1 MFEQAFKNIDEA
13 IWKDSGCDSA
23 IDYAGQTSWMLFLK
37 WLDDYEKDKQAKSKL
52 SNTKYKPTL
61 SKEYLWS
68 SWAVVRD
75 SEGKID
81 INKNL
86 IGNDLID
93 FVNNKLFKYLASLQD
108 SAENENTIEYKIG
121 IIFSNLKN
129 EIQDGYIL
137 RDVLE
142 SIDELEFRSDEQK
155 HELSVLYESKI
166 QEMGNAGRS
175 GGQYYTPR
183 PLIKTIVKLVNPKI
197 GEKVYD
203 GASGSCGFLVEAFEH
218 ILKSKSLT
226 ASEFKKLKFKTLYGK
241 EKKNLAYIIGLMNMI
256 LHGIESP
263 NVTKTNT
270 LEENIMDI
278 QPKDRFDVILANPPF
293 GGGEKKQIQENFPIK
308 STETAYLFLQHFIKK
323 LKPGGRAGIIIKNT
337 FLSNDDA
344 KNLRKELL
352 HTCNLHTILNLP
364 KKVFT
369 AGVKT
374 VVLFFEK
381 GKETQKIFYYDLN
394 LTKNLGKTNPLKEKD
409 LSEFV
414 SLYSKNKVT
423 NNSWFREVSQIDKR
437 NWDLSV
443 ANPNIIEDTDN
454 NSVEEILFEIE
465 NLRNQETKVLK
476 KLKDLL

>member
-61 SKEYLWS
+61 AKEYLWS

-75 SEGKID
+75 SAGKID

-108 SAENENTIEYKIG
+108 SAENQNTIEYKIG
-121 IIFSNLKN
+121 IIFSKIKN

-137 RDVLE
+137 RDVLD

-183 PLIKTIVKLVNPKI
+183 PLIKTIVKFVNPVI
-197 GEKVYD
+197 GERVYD

-218 ILKSKSLT
+218 ILQSKSLT
-226 ASEFKKLKFKTLYGK
+226 TSELKKLKFETLYGQ

-263 NVTKTNT
+263 NVTKGNT

-278 QPKDRFDVILANPPF
+278 QNKDRFDVILANPPF

-308 STETAYLFLQHFIKK
+308 SAETAYLFLQHFIKK
-323 LKPGGRAGIIIKNT
+323 LKPGGRAGVIIKNT

-352 HTCNLHTILNLP
+352 QTCNLHTILNLP
-364 KKVFT
+364 QKVFT

-381 GKETQKIFYYDLN
+381 GKPTSKIWYYNLN
-394 LTKNLGKTNPLKEKD
+394 VGRNLGKTNSLNESDLEEFLK
-409 LSEFV
+409 LSETHKL
-414 SLYSKNKVT
+414 SD
-423 NNSWFREVSQIDKR
+423 NSWIVNIENVDNKTFDLTVKNPNTVEEIDKR
-437 NWDLSV
+437 T
-443 ANPNIIEDTDN
+443 PEQIIYEI
-454 NSVEEILFEIE
+454 EEINKQSSIALIY
-465 NLRNQETKVLK
+465 T
-476 KLKDLL
+476 